1 MQFSLRT
8 VHCMMHSVQDG
19 ITVSSQLTLF
29 LKTGYTIIH
38 LKDFFLVV
46 RRGGSE
52 GDEKGGKCAAGNRF
66 FGCLFQNNKL
76 YNCRHLPYSRVRFN

>member
-1 MQFSLRT
+1 
-8 VHCMMHSVQDG
+8 MMHSVQDG

-29 LKTGYTIIH
+29 LKSGYAIIR

-52 GDEKGGKCAAGNRF
+52 GNEKGAKCAAGNRPF
-66 FGCLFQNNKL
+66 
-76 YNCRHLPYSRVRFN
+76 

>member
-1 MQFSLRT
+1 
-8 VHCMMHSVQDG
+8 MMHSVQDG

-29 LKTGYTIIH
+29 LKSGYTIIH

-52 GDEKGGKCAAGNRF
+52 DEKGAKCAAGNR
-66 FGCLFQNNKL
+66 LF
-76 YNCRHLPYSRVRFN
+76 